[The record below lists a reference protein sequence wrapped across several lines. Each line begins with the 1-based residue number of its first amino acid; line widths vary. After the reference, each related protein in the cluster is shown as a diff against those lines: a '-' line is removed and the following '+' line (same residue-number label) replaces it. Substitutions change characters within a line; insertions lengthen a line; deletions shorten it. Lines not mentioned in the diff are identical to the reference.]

1 MGELDS
7 DDLAA
12 SVSSSYMWRL
22 REAMAMTSFVDV
34 RESENG
40 FEGRLMM
47 E

>member
-1 MGELDS
+1 MGELGS

-12 SVSSSYMWRL
+12 NVSRSYMWRL
-22 REAMAMTSFVDV
+22 RAAMAMTSFVV
-34 RESENG
+34 VSESENG

>member
-1 MGELDS
+1 MSELDS

-22 REAMAMTSFVDV
+22 REAMAMTSFVV
-34 RESENG
+34 VTESENG